1 MLRERRFFSQLCYIL
16 SIVDLVELS
25 KGDPWPNSED
35 GVEDDLHYCTCFYCV
50 RLGADKGA
58 RWWICGRV

>member
-1 MLRERRFFSQLCYIL
+1 L